1 MKLRFWI
8 VIFAGLWL
16 VASSFSQETDAVK
29 EQRKELE
36 KIQKDVS
43 KSRQKLDSLRKE
55 EARVQKALT
64 DYDKRLAKEQQTL
77 TKLNRDLTRLQ
88 KNIGEAESQ
97 FSARQETL
105 DLTRRRFLGSVRQFY
120 LTTPRISN
128 DLVDHPSTEYQ
139 TDRKMIYLTALVN
152 FEQGN
157 LATASE
163 IFDQSLQALTKLSS
177 QQGKV
182 TQQKKRRETTVALEK
197 SRKQKQ
203 EKALDR
209 LVQLKQQEADRISM
223 LQQAA
228 KEMEKIVARLEAKQ
242 KERAEKAPETQ
253 YEPSV
258 DFASL
263 QGELRAPFKGNIT
276 VRYGSSVDATTKLK
290 SFSPGITIQGDPGGN
305 VAAVA
310 AGEVAYTGNLRGY
323 GNFVIINHD
332 NEHYTTYAGL
342 GRIFVATDQV
352 LKAGDLV
359 GSANAEGLVKF
370 ELRRGKQS
378 INPADWIR
386 IDTF

>member
-1 MKLRFWI
+1 
-8 VIFAGLWL
+8 
-16 VASSFSQETDAVK
+16 
-29 EQRKELE
+29 
-36 KIQKDVS
+36 
-43 KSRQKLDSLRKE
+43 
-55 EARVQKALT
+55 
-64 DYDKRLAKEQQTL
+64 
-77 TKLNRDLTRLQ
+77 
-88 KNIGEAESQ
+88 
-97 FSARQETL
+97 
-105 DLTRRRFLGSVRQFY
+105 
-120 LTTPRISN
+120 
-128 DLVDHPSTEYQ
+128 
-139 TDRKMIYLTALVN
+139 MIYLTALVN